1 MNDFQA
7 EAQVPA
13 QNSAP
18 LHFQDTARPW
28 AAWVLKAMGWQL
40 ESNGFPGP
48 CGVAIVY
55 PHTSNWDF
63 VIMILAKWAIGVPA
77 RFMAKDSLF
86 KIPLMG
92 RWLRYVGGLAVDRRS
107 PHGVVGQ
114 IVQTFLEHQN
124 AGKPLWLGLTPEGTR
139 AYVPAWRSGF
149 YQIAL
154 EAGLPL
160 GLVEL
165 DYAKKRVTFTSF
177 LKLSGDMA
185 RDNRRVAAVYAGVQ
199 GKHPE
204 LAAPIVWQ
212 VKDRVSH

>member
-1 MNDFQA
+1 MNDFATQ
-7 EAQVPA
+7 P
-13 QNSAP
+13 P
-18 LHFQDTARPW
+18 IHFAHTARPW

-40 ESNGFPGP
+40 ESEGFPGP

-86 KIPLMG
+86 KIPLLG
-92 RWLRYVGGLAVDRRS
+92 RWLQHVGGLAIDRQS
-107 PHGVVGQ
+107 PHGVVSQ
-114 IVQTFLEHQN
+114 VVQTFKAHQC
-124 AGKPLWLGLTPEGTR
+124 AGEPLWLGLTPEGTR
-139 AYVPAWRSGF
+139 SKVKSWRSGF

-154 EAGLPL
+154 EAQLPL

-177 LKLSGDMA
+177 LRLTGDLA
-185 RDNRRVAAVYAGVQ
+185 HDIERVQSVYDSVQ
-199 GKHPE
+199 GKHPD

-212 VKDRVSH
+212 VRDTVSR

>member
-107 PHGVVGQ
+107 PQGVVGQ

-149 YQIAL
+149 YQLALQAQVPIAL
-154 EAGLPL
+154 IRMDFGQRFIEFADFVHLTGDEAQ
-160 GLVEL
+160 
-165 DYAKKRVTFTSF
+165 DYARFVQVYEGVVGCKPALASPIQA
-177 LKLSGDMA
+177 LKS
-185 RDNRRVAAVYAGVQ
+185 
-199 GKHPE
+199 KP
-204 LAAPIVWQ
+204 
-212 VKDRVSH
+212 

>member
-1 MNDFQA
+1 MNDFAHQT
-7 EAQVPA
+7 PIHF
-13 QNSAP
+13 P
-18 LHFQDTARPW
+18 LTARPW

-40 ESNGFPGP
+40 ESEGFPGP

-92 RWLRYVGGLAVDRRS
+92 RWLRYVGGLAIDRQS
-107 PHGVVGQ
+107 PHGVVTQ
-114 IVQTFLEHQN
+114 VVQTFQAHQR
-124 AGKPLWLGLTPEGTR
+124 AGEPLWLGITPEGTR
-139 AYVPAWRSGF
+139 SLVPSWRSGF

-154 EAGLPL
+154 EAQLPL

-165 DYAKKRVTFTSF
+165 DYAQKRVTFTSF
-177 LKLSGDMA
+177 LRLTGDLA
-185 RDNRRVAAVYAGVQ
+185 HDIERVQSVYGRVQ
-199 GKHPE
+199 GKYPDR
-204 LAAPIVWQ
+204 AAPIVWQ
-212 VKDRVSH
+212 VKERDSR